1 MIDYLKMNDREHCIS
16 CTFRR
21 LSVQSQEENI
31 YFKIHLLEYKN
42 VWK

>member
-1 MIDYLKMNDREHCIS
+1 MIDYLKTNDREHCIS
-16 CTFRR
+16 CTFRI
-21 LSVQSQEENI
+21 LSVQSQEENV